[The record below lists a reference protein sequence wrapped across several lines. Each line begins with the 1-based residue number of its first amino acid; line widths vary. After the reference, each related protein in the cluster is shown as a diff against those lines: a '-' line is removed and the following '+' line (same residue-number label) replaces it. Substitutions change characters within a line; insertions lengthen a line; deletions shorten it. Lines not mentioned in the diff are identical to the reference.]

1 MLHAWALFVSMIVE
15 HAMDIF
21 QLTTAGIV
29 SSKSKLCSSK
39 LFSGNYHYRVQHF
52 DE

>member
-1 MLHAWALFVSMIVE
+1 MIVE
-15 HAMDIF
+15 HAMDLF
-21 QLTTAGIV
+21 QLTAGIV